1 MNQDISTKSRF
12 SFSLQE
18 FSGSL
23 GDLGLFIPLVVAVA
37 LSSNMNL
44 GTILIAAGLMNILTG
59 YWFRQPIPVQPM
71 KAIAAVAITGGLT
84 QGDVVA
90 AGIGMAIL
98 LGFLA
103 ATGSIDLIR
112 RYIPNALVRGIQL
125 GVGLKLAE
133 KGLEWILALPTLG
146 ANSIVMASITGALL
160 LFFLMKKIPGLLF
173 VFIAGFLLLYIE
185 QPDLYSGLAFSLPP
199 LTIIMPT
206 MDEWQVGLF
215 QGALPQLPLTLLNSV
230 IAICALSAD
239 YFPGRGIKPQKM
251 AASVSFMNL
260 VCVPFGAIPMCHGA
274 GGLAAQ
280 YSFGARTGGSV
291 VMLGIIKL
299 LLGLFIGGFLL
310 HVLQSYPY
318 AILAP
323 MLIFA
328 GIELAKTCFVLK
340 SKSDISVALITAVG
354 ILGADT
360 LIGFILGAAVA
371 LCFFLVKN
379 KAEQ

>member
-1 MNQDISTKSRF
+1 MNEHTLEKPRF
-12 SFSLQE
+12 SFSLKE

-37 LSSNMNL
+37 LSTKMNL

-71 KAIAAVAITGGLT
+71 KAIAAVAITGGLS

-98 LGFLA
+98 LGILSA
-103 ATGSIDLIR
+103 SGSIDLIR
-112 RYIPNALVRGIQL
+112 RYIPNGLVRGIQL

-133 KGLEWILALPTLG
+133 KGLEWIQELPVLG
-146 ANSIVMASITGALL
+146 FNSIIMAGFIGALL
-160 LFFLMKKIPGLLF
+160 LFFVMRKIPGLLF
-173 VFIAGFLLLYIE
+173 VFIGGFLLLYLE
-185 QPDLYSGLAFSLPP
+185 QPTLFSGLAFSLPP
-199 LTIIMPT
+199 LNLIIPT
-206 MDEWQVGLF
+206 AAEWEIGLF

-230 IAICALSAD
+230 IAVCALSAD

-251 AASVSFMNL
+251 AASVGIMNII
-260 VCVPFGAIPMCHGA
+260 CVPFGAIPMCHGA

-291 VMLGIIKL
+291 LMLGGMKL
-299 LLGLFIGGFLL
+299 ILGLCIGGFLL
-310 HVLQSYPY
+310 QVLQSYPY

-328 GIELAKTCFVLK
+328 GIELAKTSFSLDTK
-340 SKSDISVALITAVG
+340 TDISIALITAVG
-354 ILGADT
+354 ILGGNT
-360 LIGFILGAAVA
+360 LIGFLLGGAVA
-371 LCFFLVKN
+371 VSFALAK
-379 KAEQ
+379 K

>member
-1 MNQDISTKSRF
+1 MNKKTAKKPRL

-37 LSSNMNL
+37 LSSEMNL
-44 GTILIAAGLMNILTG
+44 GTILIAAGFMNILTG

-71 KAIAAVAITGGLT
+71 KAIAAVAITSGLT
-84 QGDVVA
+84 QGDIVA

-103 ATGSIDLIR
+103 LSGGIDVIR

-133 KGLEWILALPTLG
+133 KGLQWILELPVLG
-146 ANSIVMASITGALL
+146 FNSIFMAGFIGALL
-160 LFFLMKKIPGLLF
+160 LFFLMRKIPGLLF
-173 VFIAGFLLLYIE
+173 VFIGGFLLLYLE
-185 QPDLYSGLAFSLPP
+185 QPSLFSGLAFSLPP
-199 LTIIMPT
+199 FNLITPT
-206 MDEWQVGLF
+206 VAEWKVGLF

-230 IAICALSAD
+230 IAVCALSAD
-239 YFPGRGIKPQKM
+239 YFPDRGIKPKKM
-251 AASVSFMNL
+251 AASVGLMNL
-260 VCVPFGAIPMCHGA
+260 ICVPFGAIPMCHGA

-291 VMLGIIKL
+291 VMLGLMKL
-299 LLGLFIGGFLL
+299 VLGLCIGGFLL
-310 HVLQSYPY
+310 QVLQSYPY

-328 GIELAKTCFVLK
+328 GLELAKTSFSLDNKV
-340 SKSDISVALITAVG
+340 DISIALITAVG
-354 ILGADT
+354 ILGGNT
-360 LIGFILGAAVA
+360 LIGFLLGGSVA
-371 LCFFLVKN
+371 LSFAMVKKYTN
-379 KAEQ
+379 

>member
-1 MNQDISTKSRF
+1 MAIMNQAASAKQRF

-37 LSSNMNL
+37 LSTNMNL

-71 KAIAAVAITGGLT
+71 KAIAAVAITGGMT

-98 LGFLA
+98 LGILA
-103 ATGSIDLIR
+103 GTGGIDFIR

-133 KGLEWILALPTLG
+133 KGLEWILELPTLG
-146 ANSIVMASITGALL
+146 TNSIVMAVIVGALL
-160 LFFLMKKIPGLLF
+160 LFFLIKKIPGLLF
-173 VFIAGFLLLYIE
+173 VFISGFLLLYIE
-185 QPDLYSGLAFSLPP
+185 QPGLYSGLAFSLPP

-206 MDEWQVGLF
+206 AGEWQVGLL

-251 AASVSFMNL
+251 AASVSLMNII
-260 VCVPFGAIPMCHGA
+260 CMPFGAIPMCHGA

-318 AILAP
+318 ALLAP

-328 GIELAKTCFVLK
+328 GIELARTCFVLE

-354 ILGADT
+354 IMGADT
-360 LIGFILGAAVA
+360 LVGFLLGGAVA
-371 LCFFLVKN
+371 FCFYLLK
-379 KAEQ
+379 K